1 MLMIPMTNPEDIER
15 KILLILRILNEAQ
28 QPLGARI
35 IARRM
40 QDYGIALSER
50 AVRYHLK
57 MMDERKLTTL
67 AGRRDGRNVTDLG
80 VSELGEARVQD
91 KIGFAIS
98 RIEILAYRT
107 TFNPKTRKG
116 LLPVNVSLIQKNQFR
131 EALSVMKPVFEA
143 GLCAGELIATVAEG
157 NRLGDILV
165 PQGKVGFATVC
176 SVVINGVLLK
186 NGIPMDSK
194 FGGILQMKN
203 RQPLRFVEVIH
214 YSGSSLDPSEAF
226 IRAKMTSVGEVIQ
239 NGEGKILANF
249 REIPAPSRPVA
260 DKIVAGLKNAG
271 IRGVLS
277 IGEIGEPICQTP
289 VDLNKIGMILIG
301 GLNPVACAQETG
313 IEMDNRAM
321 STLMP
326 YEDLRSFEELFREW
340 KKENRHK
347 RSNTS

>member
-1 MLMIPMTNPEDIER
+1 
-15 KILLILRILNEAQ
+15 
-28 QPLGARI
+28 
-35 IARRM
+35 
-40 QDYGIALSER
+40 
-50 AVRYHLK
+50 

-91 KIGFAIS
+91 KIGFTIS

>member
-1 MLMIPMTNPEDIER
+1 MTNPEDIER

>member
-1 MLMIPMTNPEDIER
+1 MIPMTNPEDIER